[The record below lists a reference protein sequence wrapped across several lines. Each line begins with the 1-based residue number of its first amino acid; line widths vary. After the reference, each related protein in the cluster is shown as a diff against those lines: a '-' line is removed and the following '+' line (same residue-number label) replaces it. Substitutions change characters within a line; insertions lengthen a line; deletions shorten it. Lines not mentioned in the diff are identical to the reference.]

1 LGDFDPGAIWN
12 RENVKNS
19 MPTWVGM
26 LRFSGVK
33 TPVFFSM
40 CTKQKPSITLGDI
53 IKFLMILKLALTIL
67 HLLK

>member
-19 MPTWVGM
+19 MPIWLSM
-26 LRFSGVK
+26 RRFSGAK

-40 CTKQKPSITLGDI
+40 CTKQKPSIALGDI

>member
-1 LGDFDPGAIWN
+1 
-12 RENVKNS
+12 

-26 LRFSGVK
+26 LRFSGAK

-40 CTKQKPSITLGDI
+40 CTKQKPSIKLGDI
-53 IKFLMILKLALTIL
+53 IKFLMILKLALSIL